1 MIEDIATLLSR
12 TGDVGHVA
20 LFLWA
25 LSASALAAAA
35 LREVT
40 RTARRFE
47 AFVVAIARVNAMLAG
62 PDELQTPDTQDLNA
76 QEAP

>member
-1 MIEDIATLLSR
+1 MIEDLARVFSE

-25 LSASALAAAA
+25 ASASALAVAA

-47 AFVVAIARVNAMLAG
+47 AFVVAIARVNAMLA
-62 PDELQTPDTQDLNA
+62 DEPADTKSH
-76 QEAP
+76 EEMP